1 MSKINENKSNEK
13 QSKSSQIIIIS
24 KNRYSGSNKNLN
36 YMTLQEGELKLTLEM
51 KNQKL
56 TRQNINQAI
65 SSLKKNTLKQSR
77 SYGKLDNYNKK
88 LDLILNKKE
97 KELNDKIII
106 KKIKINS
113 NINVETTK
121 SINLKSSF
129 NYIEQSKNNN
139 EDEIHI
145 KHIDIISKDNNSNE
159 IISNDNTSNDNN
171 SISINNKDKNSL
183 NNNINSNS
191 NRKIITQNFFNNI
204 TDRNKNLKIQISKPK
219 SEEIKLVNP
228 RYTNDEKKNE
238 INKEKNKQSEKTS
251 KSVFGSILEHKGQE
265 VINNLISENGLEDKS
280 EKESIK
286 SKDELISKD
295 KNINIDENDAE
306 EDDEEYEEV
315 EDEYEYDEKIKDDNN
330 RKIINNINII
340 NNNNLNII
348 NNNNIYINNN
358 ENKKEN
364 YEKIK
369 NEFNEEIK
377 NANDEKIIKC
387 ISLQQ
392 NNNNNNNNIY
402 KMCYLCEHTYNL
414 IKFFVA
420 ECKDHY
426 ICKRCAKGYY
436 EELIEDDIKDILCP
450 FLKCRAP
457 VNINNLKNIISQEH
471 FKRLT
476 NKNQNTTNYIDESQN
491 KYFFTKLKTN
501 YSKENVELY
510 TKRHVIDINSNK
522 NFFNYN
528 REKEGYCPFCFEG
541 AVFSKTNT
549 HFYKCLNCLSKICRY
564 CFKEFNEKHMDI
576 KDNQHCKVFY
586 RLEEDV
592 NNKNSKIGKILMQ
605 YFFVFACFYL
615 SFAGSFYYF
624 RMINFRLVNM
634 NNNRNIIKYFILYFF
649 IIIFFIISFPF
660 IFLLLPYF
668 PSILALSDY

>member
-13 QSKSSQIIIIS
+13 ESKSSQIIIIS
-24 KNRYSGSNKNLN
+24 KKRYSGSNKNLN
-36 YMTLQEGELKLTLEM
+36 YMTIQEGELKLTLKM
-51 KNQKL
+51 KNQTL
-56 TRQNINQAI
+56 TKHNINQAI
-65 SSLKKNTLKQSR
+65 SSLKKNMLKHSR

-97 KELNDKIII
+97 KDLNDKMII

-113 NINVETTK
+113 NISVETTK
-121 SINLKSSF
+121 NINLKSSD
-129 NYIEQSKNNN
+129 NNNDQSKNNN

-145 KHIDIISKDNNSNE
+145 KHIDIISKDNNSNDN
-159 IISNDNTSNDNN
+159 ISNNN
-171 SISINNKDKNSL
+171 NIISINDKDENSL

-204 TDRNKNLKIQISKPK
+204 TDRNKNLKMQVSKPK
-219 SEEIKLVNP
+219 SEEIKFVNP

-238 INKEKNKQSEKTS
+238 INKEKNKQSEKTT
-251 KSVFGSILEHKGQE
+251 KSVFGSILEHRGQE
-265 VINNLISENGLEDKS
+265 LINNLISENGLEDKS
-280 EKESIK
+280 EKESIR
-286 SKDELISKD
+286 SKNALISENRRIK
-295 KNINIDENDAE
+295 IDENDAE

-315 EDEYEYDEKIKDDNN
+315 EAEYDEKINDDNN
-330 RKIINNINII
+330 KKIINNINII

-358 ENKKEN
+358 ENQKGNFEKVKKD
-364 YEKIK
+364 
-369 NEFNEEIK
+369 FNKESE
-377 NANDEKIIKC
+377 NANDKKAMKC
-387 ISLQQ
+387 IPLQQ
-392 NNNNNNNNIY
+392 NNNNNNIY
-402 KMCYLCEHTYNL
+402 KMCNLCEHTYNL

-426 ICKRCAKGYY
+426 ICRRCAKGYY

-450 FLKCRAP
+450 FLKCRAS

-471 FKRLT
+471 FRRLT
-476 NKNQNTTNYIDESQN
+476 NKNQNTTNYTDESQN
-491 KYFFTKLKTN
+491 KYFFTKLRTN

-510 TKRHVIDINSNK
+510 TKRHVIDISSNK

-564 CFKEFNEKHMDI
+564 CYKEFNDKHMDI
-576 KDNQHCKVFY
+576 KNNKHCKVFY
-586 RLEEDV
+586 RLEEDDK
-592 NNKNSKIGKILMQ
+592 NKNSKIGQILMQ
-605 YFFVFACFYL
+605 YFLVFACFYL
-615 SFAGSFYYF
+615 SFAGSFYFF
-624 RMINFRLVNM
+624 RMIFFGLLNM
-634 NNNRNIIKYFILYFF
+634 NNNRNIIKYFIGYLFT
-649 IIIFFIISFPF
+649 IICFVISFPF

-668 PSILALSDY
+668 PSILALCDY